1 MGERAIIVQKFGIQQ
16 THRWWAWL
24 LVLLVGAVVVVG
36 THYDAALYRDPIMR
50 VTAVTQQKAT
60 KETDDFQN
68 VDYQT
73 GQTLHGVILNG
84 RYRGNRLTVS
94 NTYSASGAMD
104 QRYRVGS
111 QLFVVAHQHHGK
123 FSATVKDRKRDTP
136 LVFMIWLVVGLLL
149 LILRFSGL
157 MAFLS
162 VAANGVL
169 FFLAIL
175 LNGATQGAQVLWIFG
190 SLSIGFAALTLW
202 LVLGRTRQML
212 ITLATTLGGTLLS
225 IVVAL
230 TVFHL
235 THERGMFYESMQY
248 VTQLPR
254 PLFLAETLLGSLG
267 AVMDESTDII
277 SSLYALKRERPEL
290 TPRQIFKSGRQI
302 GSTIMGPLIN
312 VLFFIFVADTFP
324 MALLYLKNGNS
335 WGYTFSMNMS
345 MGVVQ
350 SLISG
355 IGIVLAVPLA
365 SYLASRWLPKEVR
378 A

>member
-1 MGERAIIVQKFGIQQ
+1 MQFLKTNRGRAL
-16 THRWWAWL
+16 AWL
-24 LVLLVGAVVVVG
+24 VTLLIGGLLVFG
-36 THYDAALYRDPIMR
+36 TQHDAALYRDPIMH
-50 VTAVTQQKAT
+50 VTQVT
-60 KETDDFQN
+60 TGPSSKETDDFHN
-68 VDYQT
+68 ADTQT
-73 GQTLHGVILNG
+73 KQTLHGKILNG
-84 RYRGNRLTVS
+84 QYRGQSLTVT
-94 NTYSASGAMD
+94 NTYSRSGAMD

-111 QLFVVAHQHHGK
+111 QLFVVVHNHQGNHLT
-123 FSATVKDRKRDTP
+123 ATAKDLKRDTP
-136 LVFMIWLVVGLLL
+136 LIFMIWLVVGLLL
-149 LILRFSGL
+149 LIMQFSGF

-169 FFLAIL
+169 FLLAIL
-175 LNGATQGAQVLWIFG
+175 LNGSTQGAQVLWIFG
-190 SLSIGFAALTLW
+190 SLAVVFAALTLW
-202 LVLGRTRQML
+202 LVLGANRQML
-212 ITLATTLGGTLLS
+212 ITLATTLGGTTIAIL
-225 IVVAL
+225 VAL
-230 TVFHL
+230 IVFHF
-235 THERGMFYESMQY
+235 THEKGMFYESMQY

-277 SSLYALKRERPEL
+277 SSLFALKRERPEL
-290 TPRQIFKSGRQI
+290 SAMQVFKSGRQI

-324 MALLYLKNGNS
+324 MAMLYLKNGNS

-365 SYLASRWLPKEVR
+365 SFLASRFMEKKVR

>member
-1 MGERAIIVQKFGIQQ
+1 MHFLTTKRGRL
-16 THRWWAWL
+16 WAWL
-24 LVLLVGAVVVVG
+24 VTLLIGGLLVWG
-36 THYDAALYRDPIMR
+36 TQHDARIYHDPILQ
-50 VTAVTQQKAT
+50 VTQVKTGTPT
-60 KETDDFQN
+60 KETDDFHN
-68 VDYQT
+68 VDRQT
-73 GQTLHGVILNG
+73 KQTLTGKLLNG
-84 RYRGNRLTVS
+84 SHRGRQLTIT
-94 NTYSASGAMD
+94 NTYSQSGAMD
-104 QRYRVGS
+104 QRYHVGS
-111 QLFVVAHQHHGK
+111 QLFVVLHTHADGHL
-123 FSATVKDRKRDTP
+123 SATAKDIKRDTP
-136 LVFMIWLVVGLLL
+136 LVFMLWLVVGLLL
-149 LILRFSGL
+149 LIMQFSGF

-169 FFLAIL
+169 FLLAIL
-175 LNGATQGAQVLWIFG
+175 LNGSTQGAQVLWIFG
-190 SLSIGFAALTLW
+190 SLAVVFAALTLW
-202 LVLGRTRQML
+202 LVLGANRQMV
-212 ITLATTLGGTLLS
+212 ITLATTLGGTAFS
-225 IVVAL
+225 IIVAL
-230 TVFHL
+230 LVFHF
-235 THERGMFYESMQY
+235 THEKGMYYESMQY

-277 SSLYALKRERPEL
+277 SSLFALKRERPEL
-290 TPRQIFKSGRQI
+290 SAIQVFKSGRQI

-324 MALLYLKNGNS
+324 MAMLYLKNGNS

-365 SYLASRWLPKEVR
+365 SFLASRFMEKKVM

>member
-1 MGERAIIVQKFGIQQ
+1 MQGLVKKRKVTLGL
-16 THRWWAWL
+16 WL
-24 LVLLVGAVVVVG
+24 LVLLIGGLVVWG
-36 THYDAALYRDPIMR
+36 TQHNAGLYRNPSMQ
-50 VTAVTQQKAT
+50 VTSVQTGTAT
-60 KETDDFQN
+60 HEEDDFHN
-68 VDYQT
+68 VDRQT
-73 GQTLHGVILNG
+73 KQVLRGHILNGQYRGQTL
-84 RYRGNRLTVS
+84 TVT
-94 NTYSASGAMD
+94 NTYSLSGAMD
-104 QRYRVGS
+104 QRYRKGS
-111 QLFVVAHQHHGK
+111 QLFVVVHQHRSGLT
-123 FSATVKDRKRDTP
+123 ATAKDAKRDTP
-136 LVFMIWLVVGLLL
+136 LVFMLWLVVGLLL
-149 LILRFSGL
+149 LIMQFSGF

-162 VAANGVL
+162 VALNGVL
-169 FFLAIL
+169 FLMAII
-175 LNGATQGAQVLWIFG
+175 LNGSTQGARVLWIFG
-190 SLSIGFAALTLW
+190 SLAVVFAALTLW
-202 LVLGRTRQML
+202 LVIGANRQML
-212 ITLATTLGGTLLS
+212 ITLATTLGGTALS

-230 TVFHL
+230 LVFHF
-235 THERGMFYESMQY
+235 THEKGMYYESMQY

-277 SSLYALKRERPEL
+277 SSLFALKRERPEL
-290 TPRQIFKSGRQI
+290 SAGQVFKSGRQI

-324 MALLYLKNGNS
+324 MAMLYLKNGNS

-365 SYLASRWLPKEVR
+365 SYLASRFMEKKVR

>member
-1 MGERAIIVQKFGIQQ
+1 MGRAVIVQKLKLQS
-16 THRWWAWL
+16 TVRWWAWL
-24 LVLLVGAVVVVG
+24 IALILGAVLVIG
-36 THYDAALYRDPIMR
+36 TQHDAVFYHDPILK
-50 VTAVTQQKAT
+50 VTAVQHQQPTKITDNFQNEDWQTQQT
-60 KETDDFQN
+60 L
-68 VDYQT
+68 T
-73 GQTLHGVILNG
+73 GYLLNG
-84 RYRGNRLTVS
+84 QYQGRSLTIS

-111 QLFVVAHQHHGK
+111 QLFVVLHHHAGQL
-123 FSATVKDRKRDTP
+123 SATVKGYKRDTA
-136 LVFMIWLVVGLLL
+136 LVFMLWLVVGLLL
-149 LILRFSGL
+149 LIMRFSGL

-169 FFLAIL
+169 FLLAIF
-175 LNGATQGAQVLWIFG
+175 LNGSTQGAQVLWIFG
-190 SLSIGFAALTLW
+190 SLAVVFAALTLW

-212 ITLATTLGGTLLS
+212 ITLATTLGGTLCAIL
-225 IVVAL
+225 VAL
-230 TVFHL
+230 LVFHV
-235 THERGMFYESMQY
+235 THEKGMFYESMQY

-290 TPRQIFKSGRQI
+290 TPTQIFKSGRQI

>member
-1 MGERAIIVQKFGIQQ
+1 MQKLKLQS
-16 THRWWAWL
+16 TVRWWAWL
-24 LVLLVGAVVVVG
+24 IALILGAVLVMG
-36 THYDAALYRDPIMR
+36 TQHDAVFYHDPILK
-50 VTAVTQQKAT
+50 VTAVQHQKPT
-60 KETDDFQN
+60 KITDNFQN
-68 VDYQT
+68 EDWQT
-73 GQTLHGVILNG
+73 RQTLTGHLLNG
-84 RYRGNRLTVS
+84 QYRGRSLTIS

-111 QLFVVAHQHHGK
+111 QLFVVLHHHAGQL
-123 FSATVKDRKRDTP
+123 SATVKGYKRDTA
-136 LVFMIWLVVGLLL
+136 LVFMLWLVVGLLL
-149 LILRFSGL
+149 LIMRFSGL

-169 FFLAIL
+169 FLLAIL
-175 LNGATQGAQVLWIFG
+175 LNGSTQGAQVLWIFG
-190 SLSIGFAALTLW
+190 SLAVVFAALTLW

-212 ITLATTLGGTLLS
+212 ITLATTLGGTLCAIL
-225 IVVAL
+225 VAL
-230 TVFHL
+230 LVFHV
-235 THERGMFYESMQY
+235 THEKGMFYESMQY

-290 TPRQIFKSGRQI
+290 TSMQIFKSGRQI

>member
-1 MGERAIIVQKFGIQQ
+1 MGRAVIVQKLKLQS
-16 THRWWAWL
+16 TVRWWAWL
-24 LVLLVGAVVVVG
+24 IALILGAVLVMG
-36 THYDAALYRDPIMR
+36 TQHDAVFYHDPILK
-50 VTAVTQQKAT
+50 VTAVQHQKPTKITDNFQNEDWQTQQT
-60 KETDDFQN
+60 L
-68 VDYQT
+68 T
-73 GQTLHGVILNG
+73 GHLLNG
-84 RYRGNRLTVS
+84 KYQGRSLTIS

-111 QLFVVAHQHHGK
+111 QLFVVLHHHAGQL
-123 FSATVKDRKRDTP
+123 SATVKGYKRDTA
-136 LVFMIWLVVGLLL
+136 LVFMLWLVVGLLL
-149 LILRFSGL
+149 LIMRFSGL

-169 FFLAIL
+169 FLLAIL
-175 LNGATQGAQVLWIFG
+175 LNGSTQGAQVLWIFG
-190 SLSIGFAALTLW
+190 SLAVVFAALTLW

-212 ITLATTLGGTLLS
+212 ITLATTLGGTLCAIL
-225 IVVAL
+225 VAL
-230 TVFHL
+230 LVFHV
-235 THERGMFYESMQY
+235 THEKGMFYESMQY

-290 TPRQIFKSGRQI
+290 TSMQIFKSGRQI

>member
-1 MGERAIIVQKFGIQQ
+1 M
-16 THRWWAWL
+16 
-24 LVLLVGAVVVVG
+24 VLLVGAIVVVG

-73 GQTLHGVILNG
+73 VQTLHGVILNG

-94 NTYSASGAMD
+94 NTYSVSGAMD

-111 QLFVVAHQHHGK
+111 QLFAVAHQHHGK

-365 SYLASRWLPKEVR
+365 SYLASRWLPKEVH

>member
-1 MGERAIIVQKFGIQQ
+1 MQSFKQ
-16 THRWWAWL
+16 TSKVTWWVWL
-24 LVLLVGAVVVVG
+24 AVLLVGGLLLWGTAHDAV
-36 THYDAALYRDPIMR
+36 LYHDPIMQ
-50 VTAVTQQKAT
+50 VTAVRQHQTT

-73 GQTLHGVILNG
+73 QQTLTGHLLNTKN
-84 RYRGNRLTVS
+84 RGHQLKVTNS
-94 NTYSASGAMD
+94 YSASGAMD
-104 QRYRVGS
+104 QRYHVGS
-111 QLFVVAHQHHGK
+111 QLFVVLHHHGGQL
-123 FSATVKDRKRDTP
+123 SATVKDRKRDTP
-136 LVFMIWLVVGLLL
+136 LVFMLWLVVGLLL
-149 LILRFSGL
+149 LLMQFSGL

-169 FFLAIL
+169 FLLAIL
-175 LNGATQGAQVLWIFG
+175 LNGSTQGAQVLWIFG
-190 SLSIGFAALTLW
+190 SLAVVFAAVTLW
-202 LVLGRTRQML
+202 LVLGRTRQMV
-212 ITLATTLGGTLLS
+212 ITLATTLGGTLCAIL
-225 IVVAL
+225 VAL
-230 TVFHL
+230 VVFHV
-235 THERGMFYESMQY
+235 THEKGMFYESMQY

-277 SSLYALKRERPEL
+277 SSLFALKRERPEI

-365 SYLASRWLPKEVR
+365 SYLASRWLPKEV
-378 A
+378 AA

>member
-1 MGERAIIVQKFGIQQ
+1 MQKLKLQS
-16 THRWWAWL
+16 TVRWWAWL
-24 LVLLVGAVVVVG
+24 IALILGAVLVMG
-36 THYDAALYRDPIMR
+36 TQHDAVFYHDPILK
-50 VTAVTQQKAT
+50 VTAVQHQQPTKITDNFQNEDWQTQQT
-60 KETDDFQN
+60 L
-68 VDYQT
+68 T
-73 GQTLHGVILNG
+73 GHLLNG
-84 RYRGNRLTVS
+84 QYKGRSLTIS

-111 QLFVVAHQHHGK
+111 QLFVVLHHHAGQL
-123 FSATVKDRKRDTP
+123 SATVKGYKRDTA
-136 LVFMIWLVVGLLL
+136 LVFMLWLVVGLLL
-149 LILRFSGL
+149 LIMRFSGL

-169 FFLAIL
+169 FLLAIL
-175 LNGATQGAQVLWIFG
+175 LNGSTQGAQVLWIFG
-190 SLSIGFAALTLW
+190 SLAVVFAALTLW

-212 ITLATTLGGTLLS
+212 ITLATTLGGTLCAIL
-225 IVVAL
+225 VAL
-230 TVFHL
+230 LVFHV
-235 THERGMFYESMQY
+235 THEKGMFYESMQY

-277 SSLYALKRERPEL
+277 SSLYALKREQPEL
-290 TPRQIFKSGRQI
+290 TPTQIFKSGRQI

>member
-1 MGERAIIVQKFGIQQ
+1 MQGFKTKKGQVL
-16 THRWWAWL
+16 TWL
-24 LVLLVGAVVVVG
+24 LVLLVGGLLVWG
-36 THYDAALYRDPIMR
+36 TQHNATWYHDPIMQVTR
-50 VTAVTQQKAT
+50 VQTGATTQ
-60 KETDDFQN
+60 ETDDFHN
-68 VDYQT
+68 VDRQT
-73 GQTLHGVILNG
+73 QQTLSGKILNG
-84 RYRGNRLTVS
+84 RYQGRHLTVT
-94 NTYSASGAMD
+94 NTYSQSGAMD
-104 QRYRVGS
+104 QRYHVGS
-111 QLFVVAHQHHGK
+111 QLFVVIHQH
-123 FSATVKDRKRDTP
+123 SATHLTASAKDVKRDTP

-149 LILRFSGL
+149 LIMQFSGF

-169 FFLAIL
+169 FLMAIL
-175 LNGATQGAQVLWIFG
+175 LNGSTQGAQVLWIFG
-190 SLSIGFAALTLW
+190 SLAIVFAALTLW
-202 LVLGRTRQML
+202 LVLGANRQML
-212 ITLATTLGGTLLS
+212 ITLATTLGGTACSLL
-225 IVVAL
+225 VAL
-230 TVFHL
+230 LVFHF
-235 THERGMFYESMQY
+235 THERGMYYESMQY

-277 SSLYALKRERPEL
+277 SSLFALKRERPEL
-290 TPRQIFKSGRQI
+290 SANQIFKSGRQI

-324 MALLYLKNGNS
+324 MAMLYLKNGNS

-350 SLISG
+350 SLVSG

-365 SYLASRWLPKEVR
+365 SFLAGRFMEKKVV

>member
-1 MGERAIIVQKFGIQQ
+1 MGRAVIVQKLKLQS
-16 THRWWAWL
+16 TVRWWAWL
-24 LVLLVGAVVVVG
+24 IALILGAVLVMG
-36 THYDAALYRDPIMR
+36 TQHDAVFYHDPILK
-50 VTAVTQQKAT
+50 VTAVQHQQPTKITDNFQNEDWQTQQT
-60 KETDDFQN
+60 L
-68 VDYQT
+68 T
-73 GQTLHGVILNG
+73 GHLLNG
-84 RYRGNRLTVS
+84 QYKGRSLTIS

-111 QLFVVAHQHHGK
+111 QLFVVLHHHAGQL
-123 FSATVKDRKRDTP
+123 SATVKGYKRDTA
-136 LVFMIWLVVGLLL
+136 LVFMLWLVVGLLL
-149 LILRFSGL
+149 LIMRFSGL

-169 FFLAIL
+169 FLLAIL
-175 LNGATQGAQVLWIFG
+175 LNGSTQGAQVLWIFG
-190 SLSIGFAALTLW
+190 SLAVVFAALTLW

-212 ITLATTLGGTLLS
+212 ITLATTLGGTLCAIL
-225 IVVAL
+225 VAL
-230 TVFHL
+230 LVFHV
-235 THERGMFYESMQY
+235 THEKGMFYESMQY

-290 TPRQIFKSGRQI
+290 TPTQIFKSGRQI

>member
-1 MGERAIIVQKFGIQQ
+1 MGRAVIVQKLKLQS
-16 THRWWAWL
+16 TVRWWVWL
-24 LVLLVGAVVVVG
+24 IALILGAVLVIG
-36 THYDAALYRDPIMR
+36 TQHDAVFYHDPILK
-50 VTAVTQQKAT
+50 VTAVQHQQPTKITDNFQNEDWQTQQT
-60 KETDDFQN
+60 L
-68 VDYQT
+68 T
-73 GQTLHGVILNG
+73 GHLLNG
-84 RYRGNRLTVS
+84 QYKGRSLTIS

-111 QLFVVAHQHHGK
+111 QLFVVLHHHAGQL
-123 FSATVKDRKRDTP
+123 SATVKGYKRDTA
-136 LVFMIWLVVGLLL
+136 LVFMLWLVVGLLL
-149 LILRFSGL
+149 LIMRFSGL

-169 FFLAIL
+169 FLLAIL
-175 LNGATQGAQVLWIFG
+175 LNGSTQGAQVLWIFG
-190 SLSIGFAALTLW
+190 SLAVVFAALTLW

-212 ITLATTLGGTLLS
+212 ITLATTLGGTLCAIL
-225 IVVAL
+225 VAL
-230 TVFHL
+230 LVFHV
-235 THERGMFYESMQY
+235 THEKGMFYESMQY

-290 TPRQIFKSGRQI
+290 TPTQIFKSGRQI

>member
-1 MGERAIIVQKFGIQQ
+1 MQFLKTNRGRAL
-16 THRWWAWL
+16 AWL
-24 LVLLVGAVVVVG
+24 VTLLLGGLIVWG
-36 THYDAALYRDPIMR
+36 TQHDAALYHDPIMQ
-50 VTAVTQQKAT
+50 VTQVTTGQPS
-60 KETDDFQN
+60 KETDDFHN
-68 VDYQT
+68 TDTQT
-73 GQTLHGVILNG
+73 KQTLHGKILNG
-84 RYRGNRLTVS
+84 RYRGQHLTVT
-94 NTYSASGAMD
+94 NTYSLSGAMD

-111 QLFVVAHQHHGK
+111 QLFVVVHDHQGAHLT
-123 FSATVKDRKRDTP
+123 ATAKDLKRDTP
-136 LVFMIWLVVGLLL
+136 LLFMIWLVVGLLL
-149 LILRFSGL
+149 LIMQFSGF

-169 FFLAIL
+169 FLMAIL
-175 LNGATQGAQVLWIFG
+175 LNGSTQGAQVLWIFG
-190 SLSIGFAALTLW
+190 SLAVVFAALTLW
-202 LVLGRTRQML
+202 LVLGANRQML
-212 ITLATTLGGTLLS
+212 ITLATTLGGTAIA

-230 TVFHL
+230 LVFHF

-277 SSLYALKRERPEL
+277 SSLFALKRERPEL
-290 TPRQIFKSGRQI
+290 SANQVFKSGRQI

-324 MALLYLKNGNS
+324 MAMLYLKNGNS

-365 SYLASRWLPKEVR
+365 SFLASRFMEKKVH

>member
-1 MGERAIIVQKFGIQQ
+1 MGRAVIVQKLKLQS
-16 THRWWAWL
+16 TVRWWAWL
-24 LVLLVGAVVVVG
+24 IALILGAVLVIG
-36 THYDAALYRDPIMR
+36 TQHDAVFYHDPILK
-50 VTAVTQQKAT
+50 VTAVQHQQPTKITDNFQNEDWQTQQT
-60 KETDDFQN
+60 L
-68 VDYQT
+68 T
-73 GQTLHGVILNG
+73 GHLLNG
-84 RYRGNRLTVS
+84 QYKGRSLTIS

-111 QLFVVAHQHHGK
+111 QLFVVLHHHAGQL
-123 FSATVKDRKRDTP
+123 SATVKGYKRDTA
-136 LVFMIWLVVGLLL
+136 LVFMLWLVVGLLL
-149 LILRFSGL
+149 LIMRFSGL

-169 FFLAIL
+169 FLLAIL
-175 LNGATQGAQVLWIFG
+175 LNGSTQGAQVLWIFG
-190 SLSIGFAALTLW
+190 SLAVVFAALTLW

-212 ITLATTLGGTLLS
+212 ITLATTLGGTLCAIL
-225 IVVAL
+225 VAL
-230 TVFHL
+230 LVFHV
-235 THERGMFYESMQY
+235 THEKGMFYESMQY

-290 TPRQIFKSGRQI
+290 TPTQIFKSGRQI

>member
-1 MGERAIIVQKFGIQQ
+1 MGRAVIVQKLKLQS
-16 THRWWAWL
+16 TVRWWAWL
-24 LVLLVGAVVVVG
+24 IALILGAVLVMG
-36 THYDAALYRDPIMR
+36 TQHDAVFYHDPILK
-50 VTAVTQQKAT
+50 VTAVQHQKPT
-60 KETDDFQN
+60 KITDNFQN
-68 VDYQT
+68 EDWQT
-73 GQTLHGVILNG
+73 RQTLTGHLLNG
-84 RYRGNRLTVS
+84 QYRGRSLTIS

-111 QLFVVAHQHHGK
+111 QLFVVLHHHAGQL
-123 FSATVKDRKRDTP
+123 SATVKGYKRDTA
-136 LVFMIWLVVGLLL
+136 LVFMLWLVVGLLL
-149 LILRFSGL
+149 LIMRFSGL

-169 FFLAIL
+169 FLLAIL
-175 LNGATQGAQVLWIFG
+175 LNGSTQGAQVLWIFG
-190 SLSIGFAALTLW
+190 SLAVVFAALTLW

-212 ITLATTLGGTLLS
+212 ITLATTLGGTLCAIL
-225 IVVAL
+225 VAL
-230 TVFHL
+230 LVFHV
-235 THERGMFYESMQY
+235 THEKGMFYESMQY

-290 TPRQIFKSGRQI
+290 TSMQIFKSGRQI

>member
-1 MGERAIIVQKFGIQQ
+1 MGRAVIVQKLKLQS
-16 THRWWAWL
+16 TVRWWAWL
-24 LVLLVGAVVVVG
+24 IALILGAVLVIG
-36 THYDAALYRDPIMR
+36 TQHDAVFYHDSILK
-50 VTAVTQQKAT
+50 VTAVQHQQPTKITDNFQNEDWQTQQT
-60 KETDDFQN
+60 L
-68 VDYQT
+68 T
-73 GQTLHGVILNG
+73 GHLLNG
-84 RYRGNRLTVS
+84 QYKGRSLTIS

-111 QLFVVAHQHHGK
+111 QLFVVLHHHAGQL
-123 FSATVKDRKRDTP
+123 SATVKGYKRDTA
-136 LVFMIWLVVGLLL
+136 LVFMLWLVVGLLL
-149 LILRFSGL
+149 LIMRFSGL

-169 FFLAIL
+169 FLLAIL
-175 LNGATQGAQVLWIFG
+175 LNGSTQGAQVLWIFG
-190 SLSIGFAALTLW
+190 SLAVVFAALTLW

-212 ITLATTLGGTLLS
+212 ITLATTLGGTLCAIL
-225 IVVAL
+225 VAL
-230 TVFHL
+230 LVFHV
-235 THERGMFYESMQY
+235 THEKGMFYESMQY

-290 TPRQIFKSGRQI
+290 TPTQIFKSGRQI

>member
-1 MGERAIIVQKFGIQQ
+1 MQALTKKNRVTG
-16 THRWWAWL
+16 WAWL
-24 LVLLVGAVVVVG
+24 AVILIGGLLLWGSA
-36 THYDAALYRDPIMR
+36 HDAPLYHDPIMR
-50 VTAVTQQKAT
+50 VTAVQTHQTT
-60 KETDDFQN
+60 KTTDGFQN
-68 VDYQT
+68 VDHQT
-73 GQTLHGVILNG
+73 QQTLKGTLMNTARRGQTL
-84 RYRGNRLTVS
+84 TVT
-94 NTYSASGAMD
+94 NTYSTSGAMD
-104 QRYRVGS
+104 QRYHVGS
-111 QLFVVAHQHHGK
+111 QLFVVLHHSGSRL
-123 FSATVKDRKRDTP
+123 SATVKDYKRDTP
-136 LVFMIWLVVGLLL
+136 LIFMLWLVVGLLL
-149 LILRFSGL
+149 LMMQHSGL

-162 VAANGVL
+162 VAANGIL
-169 FFLAIL
+169 FLVAIL
-175 LNGATQGAQVLWIFG
+175 LNGSTQGAQVLWIFG
-190 SLSIGFAALTLW
+190 SLAVVFAALTLW
-202 LVLGRTRQML
+202 LVLGWTRQMA
-212 ITLATTLGGTLLS
+212 ITLATTLGGTACALL
-225 IVVAL
+225 VAL
-230 TVFHL
+230 VVFHA
-235 THERGMFYESMQY
+235 THEKGMYYEAMQY

-277 SSLYALKRERPEL
+277 SSLFALKRERPTL

-365 SYLASRWLPKEVR
+365 SFLASRWLPKEAKV
-378 A
+378 

>member
-1 MGERAIIVQKFGIQQ
+1 MQLLKQKMR
-16 THRWWAWL
+16 TRWWLWP
-24 LVLLVGAVVVVG
+24 LVLLIGGLLVWG
-36 THYDAALYRDPIMR
+36 TQHNARWYHDPIIR
-50 VTAVTQQKAT
+50 VTAVTNQPAIKQ
-60 KETDDFQN
+60 TDDFHN
-68 VDYQT
+68 VDEQT
-73 GQTLHGVILNG
+73 TQILHGVLLNG
-84 RYRGNRLTVS
+84 RHRGQRLTMT

-104 QRYRVGS
+104 QRYHIGN
-111 QLFVVAHQHHGK
+111 QLFVVLHQRHGQL
-123 FSATVKDRKRDTP
+123 SATAKDRKRDTA
-136 LVFMIWLVVGLLL
+136 LVFMLWLVVGLLL
-149 LILRFSGL
+149 LMMQFSGL

-169 FFLAIL
+169 FYGAIVI
-175 LNGATQGAQVLWIFG
+175 NGSTQGAQVLWIFG
-190 SLSIGFAALTLW
+190 SLAVVFAALTLW
-202 LVLGRTRQML
+202 LVLGWTRQMV
-212 ITLATTLGGTLLS
+212 ITLATTLGGTLMALL
-225 IVVAL
+225 VAL
-230 TVFHL
+230 GVFHV
-235 THERGMFYESMQY
+235 THEKGMFYESMQY

-277 SSLYALKRERPEL
+277 SSLFALRRERPEL
-290 TPRQIFKSGRQI
+290 TAKQIFRSGRQI

-365 SYLASRWLPKEVR
+365 SYLASRWMPKEVNG
-378 A
+378 

>member
-1 MGERAIIVQKFGIQQ
+1 MQKLRAKTTV
-16 THRWWAWL
+16 TWWAWV
-24 LVLLVGAVVVVG
+24 LVLVVGAILVVG
-36 THYDAALYRDPIMR
+36 TQHDAALYRDPIMR
-50 VTAVTQQKAT
+50 VTAVQRHQTT
-60 KETDDFQN
+60 KETDDFHN

-73 GQTLHGVILNG
+73 QQTLTGWILNGQYKGQTLRI
-84 RYRGNRLTVS
+84 T
-94 NTYSASGAMD
+94 NTYSQSGAMD
-104 QRYRVGS
+104 QHYRVGS
-111 QLFVVAHQHHGK
+111 QLFVVAHHHNGK
-123 FSATVKDRKRDTP
+123 LSATVKDRKRDTP
-136 LVFMIWLVVGLLL
+136 LVFMLWLVVGLLL

-175 LNGATQGAQVLWIFG
+175 LNGSTQGAQVLWIFG
-190 SLSIGFAALTLW
+190 SLAVVFAALTLW

-212 ITLATTLGGTLLS
+212 ITLATTLSGTLLS
-225 IVVAL
+225 ILVAL
-230 TVFHL
+230 LVFHL

-290 TPRQIFKSGRQI
+290 SPGQIFKSGRQI

-365 SYLASRWLPKEVR
+365 SYFASRWLPREVS

>member
-1 MGERAIIVQKFGIQQ
+1 MGRAVIVQKLKLQS
-16 THRWWAWL
+16 TVRWWAWL
-24 LVLLVGAVVVVG
+24 IALILGAVLVMG
-36 THYDAALYRDPIMR
+36 TQHDAVFYHDPILK
-50 VTAVTQQKAT
+50 VTAVQHQQPTKITDNFQNEDWQTQQT
-60 KETDDFQN
+60 L
-68 VDYQT
+68 T
-73 GQTLHGVILNG
+73 GHLLNG
-84 RYRGNRLTVS
+84 QYQGRSLTIS

-111 QLFVVAHQHHGK
+111 QLFVVLHHHAGQL
-123 FSATVKDRKRDTP
+123 SATVKGYKRDTA
-136 LVFMIWLVVGLLL
+136 LVFMLWLVVGLLL
-149 LILRFSGL
+149 LIMRFSGL

-169 FFLAIL
+169 FLLAIL
-175 LNGATQGAQVLWIFG
+175 LNGSTQGAQVLWIFG
-190 SLSIGFAALTLW
+190 SLAVVFAALTLW

-212 ITLATTLGGTLLS
+212 ITLATTLGGTLCAIL
-225 IVVAL
+225 VAL
-230 TVFHL
+230 LVFHV
-235 THERGMFYESMQY
+235 THEKGMFYESMQY

-290 TPRQIFKSGRQI
+290 TPTQIFKSGRQI

>member
-1 MGERAIIVQKFGIQQ
+1 MGRAVIVQKLKLQS
-16 THRWWAWL
+16 TVRWWAWL
-24 LVLLVGAVVVVG
+24 IALILGAVLVMG
-36 THYDAALYRDPIMR
+36 TQHDAVFYHDPILK
-50 VTAVTQQKAT
+50 VTAVQHQQPTKITDNFQNEDWQTQQT
-60 KETDDFQN
+60 L
-68 VDYQT
+68 T
-73 GQTLHGVILNG
+73 GHLLNG
-84 RYRGNRLTVS
+84 QYKGRSLTIS

-111 QLFVVAHQHHGK
+111 QLFVVLHHHAGQL
-123 FSATVKDRKRDTP
+123 SATVKGYKRDTA
-136 LVFMIWLVVGLLL
+136 LVFMLWLVVGLLL
-149 LILRFSGL
+149 LIMRFSGL

-169 FFLAIL
+169 FLLAIL
-175 LNGATQGAQVLWIFG
+175 LNGSTQGAQVLWIFG
-190 SLSIGFAALTLW
+190 SLAVVFAALTLW

-212 ITLATTLGGTLLS
+212 ITLATTLGGTLCAIL
-225 IVVAL
+225 VAL
-230 TVFHL
+230 LVFHV
-235 THERGMFYESMQY
+235 THEKGMFYESMQY

-290 TPRQIFKSGRQI
+290 TSMQIFKSGRQI

>member
-1 MGERAIIVQKFGIQQ
+1 MGRAVIVQKLKLQS
-16 THRWWAWL
+16 TVRWWAWL
-24 LVLLVGAVVVVG
+24 IALILGVVLVIGTQHDAVFY
-36 THYDAALYRDPIMR
+36 HDPILK
-50 VTAVTQQKAT
+50 VTAVQHQQPTKITDNFQNEDWQTQQT
-60 KETDDFQN
+60 L
-68 VDYQT
+68 T
-73 GQTLHGVILNG
+73 GHLLNG
-84 RYRGNRLTVS
+84 QYKGRSLTIS

-111 QLFVVAHQHHGK
+111 QLFVVLHHHAGQL
-123 FSATVKDRKRDTP
+123 SATVKGYKRDTA
-136 LVFMIWLVVGLLL
+136 LVFMLWLVVGLLL
-149 LILRFSGL
+149 LIMRFSGL

-169 FFLAIL
+169 FLLAIL
-175 LNGATQGAQVLWIFG
+175 LNGSTQGAQVLWIFG
-190 SLSIGFAALTLW
+190 SLAVVFAALTLW

-212 ITLATTLGGTLLS
+212 ITLATTLGGTLCAIL
-225 IVVAL
+225 VAL
-230 TVFHL
+230 LVFHV
-235 THERGMFYESMQY
+235 THEKGMFYESMQY

-290 TPRQIFKSGRQI
+290 TPTQIFKSGRQI